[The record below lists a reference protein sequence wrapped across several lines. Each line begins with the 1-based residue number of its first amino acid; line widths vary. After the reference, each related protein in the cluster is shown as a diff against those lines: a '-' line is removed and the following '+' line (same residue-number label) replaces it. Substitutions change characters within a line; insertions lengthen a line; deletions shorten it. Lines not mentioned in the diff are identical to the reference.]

1 MKRITDYKSLAKR
14 FREIGVEQDEYKKS
28 YITFSNFL
36 LQMKNTNINMAYIPV
51 EYAPDVE
58 KYYDEIKEVV
68 SDYAATLGAHLEKY
82 PGYMIE
88 GLEDVIKVLTP
99 AIDAAERLS
108 RGESTDRL
116 RDIMAVK
123 KLLNTTAN
131 FANYYS
137 ELCGEIVDDINKFM
151 NEEMLTLQTDMNVL
165 VSELEKTSKTYKN
178 SKRAL
183 KDQIAKLQ
191 DMAKSDT
198 NAAFALMVGA
208 GVFISLGVI
217 VVGMV
222 ATGGSALPALL
233 ALAAIGT
240 PALIAGTAVGVLF
253 SEAHSV
259 QEQIDSIMKQMD
271 LYDRAIAQVDIYAD
285 GYNNMLS
292 QFEDVKKALGIMKE
306 EWQVLAE
313 ELTELSSKVDEGSDS
328 LENEEWAEL
337 RNILSEIQK
346 ELNVLG
352 AEIQKVN
359 IADTN
364 VSLADLNAEM
374 SEEELKAACE
384 KAEQKPLL
392 KYLRMAS

>member
-58 KYYDEIKEVV
+58 KYYGEIKEVV

-178 SKRAL
+178 SKKAL

-233 ALAAIGT
+233 ALATIGT
-240 PALIAGTAVGVLF
+240 PALIAGTDVGVLF

-271 LYDRAIAQVDIYAD
+271 LYDRAITQVDIYAD

-337 RNILSEIQK
+337 RNILSEIQR

>member
-36 LQMKNTNINMAYIPV
+36 LQMKNTYIDMAYIPV

-58 KYYDEIKEVV
+58 KYYGEIKEVV

-116 RDIMAVK
+116 KDIMAVK

-151 NEEMLTLQTDMNVL
+151 NEEMLTLQTDMNGL

-178 SKRAL
+178 SKKAL

-208 GVFISLGVI
+208 GVFISLGLI
-217 VVGMV
+217 VVGMA

-359 IADTN
+359 IADTK

-374 SEEELKAACE
+374 SEEDLKAACE

>member
-1 MKRITDYKSLAKR
+1 M
-14 FREIGVEQDEYKKS
+14 
-28 YITFSNFL
+28 
-36 LQMKNTNINMAYIPV
+36 
-51 EYAPDVE
+51 
-58 KYYDEIKEVV
+58 V

-178 SKRAL
+178 SKKAL

-233 ALAAIGT
+233 ALATIGT
-240 PALIAGTAVGVLF
+240 PALIAGTDVGVLF

-271 LYDRAIAQVDIYAD
+271 LYDRAITQVDIYAD

-337 RNILSEIQK
+337 RNILSEIQR

>member
-1 MKRITDYKSLAKR
+1 ML
-14 FREIGVEQDEYKKS
+14 FRS
-28 YITFSNFL
+28 
-36 LQMKNTNINMAYIPV
+36 
-51 EYAPDVE
+51 
-58 KYYDEIKEVV
+58 
-68 SDYAATLGAHLEKY
+68 
-82 PGYMIE
+82 
-88 GLEDVIKVLTP
+88 
-99 AIDAAERLS
+99 
-108 RGESTDRL
+108 
-116 RDIMAVK
+116 
-123 KLLNTTAN
+123 
-131 FANYYS
+131 
-137 ELCGEIVDDINKFM
+137 
-151 NEEMLTLQTDMNVL
+151 
-165 VSELEKTSKTYKN
+165 
-178 SKRAL
+178 
-183 KDQIAKLQ
+183 
-191 DMAKSDT
+191 
-198 NAAFALMVGA
+198 
-208 GVFISLGVI
+208 
-217 VVGMV
+217 
-222 ATGGSALPALL
+222 
-233 ALAAIGT
+233 
-240 PALIAGTAVGVLF
+240 LF

-359 IADTN
+359 IADTK

-374 SEEELKAACE
+374 SEEDLKAACE